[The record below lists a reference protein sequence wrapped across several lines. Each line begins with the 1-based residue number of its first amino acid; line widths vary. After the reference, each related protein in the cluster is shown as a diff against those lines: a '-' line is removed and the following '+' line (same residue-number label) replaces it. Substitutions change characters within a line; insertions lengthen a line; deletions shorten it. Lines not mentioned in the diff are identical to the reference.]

1 LAEEVAR
8 IIGYDNIKTNKL
20 NIVNYQ
26 NNHHEIEKTAKI
38 KSFLVDN
45 GFYEVI
51 NFPFVQNGTKN
62 NIFVDNP
69 LDSSKK
75 FLREELVKS
84 LINNLAFNERRQKDS
99 IKLFEISDVYRKSGS
114 EIKKRKKL
122 AVIASGRVGHNYR
135 DFSKIL
141 SIKYIYSL
149 FKDFFNIDMSEIK
162 LIQRSEVDSKSLY
175 PIVVFEIDMNLIP
188 EKILEYQ
195 VKSKHSQSY
204 AQFIPTSELPSSSR
218 DLSFSVIE
226 QRSIKLLEQ
235 LLLDYKNHYIKEIF
249 IFDYYANKSKNETK
263 VGYRFIFQS
272 VDKTMTDDIVDQIM
286 NDIIINTI
294 KIDGVTIPGL
304 NHEH

>member
-1 LAEEVAR
+1 VPSFRNDINSQNDLAEEVAR

-114 EIKKRKKL
+114 EIKKRKK
-122 AVIASGRVGHNYR
+122 IS
-135 DFSKIL
+135 
-141 SIKYIYSL
+141 
-149 FKDFFNIDMSEIK
+149 
-162 LIQRSEVDSKSLY
+162 
-175 PIVVFEIDMNLIP
+175 
-188 EKILEYQ
+188 
-195 VKSKHSQSY
+195 SY
-204 AQFIPTSELPSSSR
+204 C
-218 DLSFSVIE
+218 
-226 QRSIKLLEQ
+226 
-235 LLLDYKNHYIKEIF
+235 
-249 IFDYYANKSKNETK
+249 
-263 VGYRFIFQS
+263 
-272 VDKTMTDDIVDQIM
+272 
-286 NDIIINTI
+286 
-294 KIDGVTIPGL
+294 
-304 NHEH
+304 